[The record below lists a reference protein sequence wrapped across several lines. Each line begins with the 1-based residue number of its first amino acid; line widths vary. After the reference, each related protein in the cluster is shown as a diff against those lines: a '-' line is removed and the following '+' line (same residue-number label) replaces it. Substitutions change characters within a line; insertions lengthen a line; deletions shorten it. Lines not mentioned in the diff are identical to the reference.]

1 MPGAAMKSG
10 LSALTARAL
19 TALAALSAFAA
30 PAGAEPVRVF
40 GYGGLLGEWELTAD
54 VTENTSARAREL
66 HGAVTLT
73 HVGLCT
79 QDGPEQ
85 RKGEIRIEMIGS
97 GSRLTA
103 TMLFDGAACSYAAT
117 LSDTYK
123 GTMTCPERPA
133 MPLTLWVR

>member
-1 MPGAAMKSG
+1 MKPAAGA
-10 LSALTARAL
+10 LF
-19 TALAALSAFAA
+19 ALAALGALAA
-30 PAGAEPVRVF
+30 PAEAEPVRVF
-40 GYGGLLGEWELTAD
+40 GYGGPLGEWELTAD
-54 VTENTSARAREL
+54 VAESASARAREL
-66 HGAVTLT
+66 RGAVIMT

-85 RKGEIRIEMIGS
+85 RKGEISIEMIGS

-103 TMLFDGAACSYAAT
+103 KMLLDGAACSYAAT
-117 LSDTYK
+117 LSDAYK

>member
-1 MPGAAMKSG
+1 VKPH
-10 LSALTARAL
+10 ARAL
-19 TALAALSAFAA
+19 IALVALGALVA

-40 GYGGLLGEWELTAD
+40 GYGGALGEWELTAD
-54 VTENTSARAREL
+54 VTEKTSARAREF

-85 RKGEIRIEMIGS
+85 RKGEIRIEMTGAPA
-97 GSRLTA
+97 RLTA
-103 TMLFDGAACSYAAT
+103 TLRFDGAECRYAAT
-117 LSDTYK
+117 LSDAYK

>member
-1 MPGAAMKSG
+1 MP
-10 LSALTARAL
+10 LARVSI
-19 TALAALSAFAA
+19 ALAALGALAA

-40 GYGGLLGEWELTAD
+40 GYGGPLGEWELTAD
-54 VTENTSARAREL
+54 VTENLSARAREF

-85 RKGEIRIEMIGS
+85 RKGDIRIEMTGS
-97 GSRLTA
+97 QSRLNA
-103 TMLFDGAACSYAAT
+103 TLLFDGAACSYAAI
-117 LSDTYK
+117 LSDAYR
-123 GTMTCPERPA
+123 GTMACPERPA

>member
-1 MPGAAMKSG
+1 MLGFVMRG
-10 LSALTARAL
+10 ARAL
-19 TALAALSAFAA
+19 MVLAALGARVA
-30 PAGAEPVRVF
+30 PAAAEPVTVF

-54 VTENTSARAREL
+54 VTERTSARVREL

-85 RKGEIRIEMIGS
+85 RKGEIRIEMTGS
-97 GSRLTA
+97 AARLNA
-103 TMLFDGAACSYAAT
+103 TMVFDGAACSYAAT
-117 LSDTYK
+117 LSDAYK
-123 GTMTCPERPA
+123 GTMTCPDRPA

>member
-1 MPGAAMKSG
+1 MRPR
-10 LSALTARAL
+10 AR
-19 TALAALSAFAA
+19 TSVALAALCALAA
-30 PAGAEPVRVF
+30 PAGAAPVRVF

-54 VTENTSARAREL
+54 VTENTSAHSREF

-85 RKGEIRIEMIGS
+85 RKGEIRIEMTGS
-97 GSRLTA
+97 ESRLKA
-103 TMLFDGAACSYAAT
+103 TLLFDGAACSYAAT
-117 LSDTYK
+117 LSEAYK
-123 GTMTCPERPA
+123 GMMTCPERPA

>member
-1 MPGAAMKSG
+1 MP
-10 LSALTARAL
+10 LARVSI
-19 TALAALSAFAA
+19 ALAALGALAA

-40 GYGGLLGEWELTAD
+40 GYGGPLGEWELTAD
-54 VTENTSARAREL
+54 VTEKTSAPAREF
-66 HGAVTLT
+66 HGAVTMT

-85 RKGEIRIEMIGS
+85 RKGEIRIEMTGS
-97 GSRLTA
+97 EQRLKA
-103 TMLFDGAACSYAAT
+103 TLLFDGAACSYAAT
-117 LSDTYK
+117 LSDAYR